1 MSAVVIPLEGTEW
14 QKWADQ
20 LLTEH
25 YGPTSYVKIP
35 DTQGDGGIE
44 GFSRPCGHAYQAY
57 GAEKTKSGKALFEA
71 QRNKMTRDI
80 NKFIANQKILKK
92 LLGDVKISKWVL
104 LVPSVGLKDLQAH
117 CNKMTEKVRNAKL
130 PYVTDD
136 FYVAYC
142 DEDSFAK
149 ERDKIVSYK
158 RDCISINASPPDSPE
173 VADWQSKNNP
183 LLQTLADKLGRLEP
197 NTKPD
202 RLERLQHQMLLWH
215 LQGRELLAK
224 LNDLSPSTYEKVFEA
239 KTQYE
244 QSLVAYELIA
254 SDARQQLKEVMEG
267 FEKAIQEAGRS
278 LTNPNVKSLVC
289 EAIADWMMRCPLDFP
304 E

>member
-1 MSAVVIPLEGTEW
+1 MSANVIPLEGTEW

-57 GAEKTKSGKALFEA
+57 GADKTKSGKALYEA
-71 QRNKMTRDI
+71 QRDKMTRDI
-80 NKFIANQKILKK
+80 NKFITNKNLLAK

-104 LVPSVGLKDLQAH
+104 LVPTVGLKDLQSHA
-117 CNKMTEKVRNAKL
+117 NKMTQLVRDAKL

-136 FYVAYC
+136 FYVTYC

-149 ERDKIVSYK
+149 ERDKITSYMQ
-158 RDCISINASPPDSPE
+158 DSIAILAPSPDSSAVDE
-173 VADWQSKNNP
+173 WHSENDA
-183 LLQTLADKLGRLEP
+183 LMQTLKEKIERLEANATP
-197 NTKPD
+197 QRVAK
-202 RLERLQHQMLLWH
+202 LQRQMLQWH
-215 LQGRELLAK
+215 LHGRSLLSK
-224 LNDLSPSTYEKVFEA
+224 LNELSPSTYERVFEA

-244 QSLVAYELIA
+244 QSLVAHELIA
-254 SDARQQLKEVMEG
+254 ANARQQLREVMEG
-267 FEKAIQEAGRS
+267 FEKAVREAGRS
-278 LTNPNVKSLVC
+278 LTNPNTRSLVC